1 MNRLTGILHRAY
13 YQKTLRE
20 DKRKE
25 KIMEITGLHPK
36 VVEMVDKLNLTP
48 LQGLIIHELSDP
60 KVDYTNSSIAET
72 CQNVLHQGSK
82 RHVRRIKQEFS
93 AHIDDIQL
101 QRELESASDDSPIVN
116 VVATPSPDKGGNG
129 ADKEG
134 ITEMSDGGWDVTE
147 HLDCVT
153 ACSKAPDKAFVF
165 CSSVARKKINLYMKW
180 AGAQEWLAYL
190 VGRWISDH
198 EVEVMDIVLPNQSAS
213 STLVDQVNLEEYNKL
228 GVVGVIHSHHE
239 MGGAGHDKAGF
250 SGHDEA
256 FINSNHN
263 VSLLVAKD
271 GIAGHIRVKT
281 PCGAFLRITA
291 KVKQLDEV
299 EVDEKK
305 LKEEFKDKIRFGG
318 RGWNG
323 GTNRYFDDPKNS
335 INANDIDRT
344 NYHFRRTLNLYK

>member
-1 MNRLTGILHRAY
+1 MNLEKWY
-13 YQKTLRE
+13 
-20 DKRKE
+20 RKE
-25 KIMEITGLHPK
+25 TKMNVNQLHPK
-36 VVEMVDKLNLTP
+36 VLEMVDNLNLTP
-48 LQGLIIHELSDP
+48 LQGFIVNMLTDP
-60 KVDYTNSSIAET
+60 EVEYAPDSIAKA
-72 CQNVLHQGSK
+72 CVKILGKGSK
-82 RHVRRIKQEFS
+82 RHVRRIKQDLK
-93 AHIDDIQL
+93 AHIDEILLFREMELNDEFTTLDKELLPDGDDITFTK
-101 QRELESASDDSPIVN
+101 DH
-116 VVATPSPDKGGNG
+116 KGGNG
-129 ADKEG
+129 VDTEG

-153 ACSKAPDKAFVF
+153 ACSKAPDKAFVY
-165 CSSVARKKINLYMKW
+165 CSSVARKKTNLYMKW
-180 AGAQEWLAYL
+180 AGRQEWLAYL

-198 EVEVMDIVLPNQSAS
+198 EVEVLDLALPNQSADA
-213 STLVDQVNLEEYNKL
+213 TLVNQVSLEDYNNI

-299 EVDEKK
+299 EVDEEK
-305 LKEEFKDKIRFGG
+305 LKEEFKEKINFGQTG

-344 NYHFRRTLNLYK
+344 NYHFTR